1 MNETVT
7 KEEEVYRQG
16 IIKAFRNK
24 VPSHKITSESLRLG
38 MILAIIGGFLDAYT
52 FISRGGVF
60 ANAETGNMVLL
71 ALGITTGALIDVIK
85 KGPKNNLTVYNIRGA
100 MIALRE
106 EEGSLIMVKPI
117 HD

>member
-1 MNETVT
+1 MKKLNEVECQTTVKVT
-7 KEEEVYRQG
+7 KLT
-16 IIKAFRNK
+16 A
-24 VPSHKITSESLRLG
+24 
-38 MILAIIGGFLDAYT
+38 
-52 FISRGGVF
+52 
-60 ANAETGNMVLL
+60 TGL
-71 ALGITTGALIDVIK
+71 LGITTGALIDVIK

>member
-1 MNETVT
+1 MKKLNEVECQTTVKVT
-7 KEEEVYRQG
+7 KLTATG
-16 IIKAFRNK
+16 L
-24 VPSHKITSESLRLG
+24 LRE
-38 MILAIIGGFLDAYT
+38 
-52 FISRGGVF
+52 R
-60 ANAETGNMVLL
+60 LL

-106 EEGSLIMVKPI
+106 EEGSLIMVKHI

>member
-1 MNETVT
+1 MIMKKLNEVECQTTVKVT
-7 KEEEVYRQG
+7 KLTATG
-16 IIKAFRNK
+16 L
-24 VPSHKITSESLRLG
+24 LRE
-38 MILAIIGGFLDAYT
+38 
-52 FISRGGVF
+52 R
-60 ANAETGNMVLL
+60 LL

>member
-1 MNETVT
+1 MKNHLLIRLSSLLFKKLAIAKILIGVMIMKKLNEVECQTTVKVT
-7 KEEEVYRQG
+7 KLTATG
-16 IIKAFRNK
+16 L
-24 VPSHKITSESLRLG
+24 LRE
-38 MILAIIGGFLDAYT
+38 
-52 FISRGGVF
+52 R
-60 ANAETGNMVLL
+60 LL

>member
-1 MNETVT
+1 MIMKKLNEVECQTTVKVT
-7 KEEEVYRQG
+7 KLTATG
-16 IIKAFRNK
+16 L
-24 VPSHKITSESLRLG
+24 LRE
-38 MILAIIGGFLDAYT
+38 
-52 FISRGGVF
+52 R
-60 ANAETGNMVLL
+60 LL

-85 KGPKNNLTVYNIRGA
+85 KGPKTNLTVYNIRGA

>member
-1 MNETVT
+1 MIMKKLNEVDCQTTVKVT
-7 KEEEVYRQG
+7 KLTATG
-16 IIKAFRNK
+16 L
-24 VPSHKITSESLRLG
+24 LRE
-38 MILAIIGGFLDAYT
+38 
-52 FISRGGVF
+52 R
-60 ANAETGNMVLL
+60 LL

>member
-1 MNETVT
+1 MKKLNEVECQTTVKVT
-7 KEEEVYRQG
+7 KLTATG
-16 IIKAFRNK
+16 L
-24 VPSHKITSESLRLG
+24 LRE
-38 MILAIIGGFLDAYT
+38 
-52 FISRGGVF
+52 R
-60 ANAETGNMVLL
+60 LL

-85 KGPKNNLTVYNIRGA
+85 RGPKNNLTVYNIRGA

>member
-1 MNETVT
+1 MPTTVKVT
-7 KEEEVYRQG
+7 KLTATG
-16 IIKAFRNK
+16 L
-24 VPSHKITSESLRLG
+24 LRE
-38 MILAIIGGFLDAYT
+38 
-52 FISRGGVF
+52 R
-60 ANAETGNMVLL
+60 LL